1 MPLIW
6 NNYDA
11 YFNDPRDQQQ
21 IDDNT
26 KLEMEKIA
34 SEILGLDRQTMQ
46 STWGSCSPPG
56 VFAQTVVRVESSIPH
71 RFIGICQNKP
81 LGLKIFKKGKGR
93 ELVID
98 HKHSRNKLPGLPNE
112 LVQGVYDADEHNGTF
127 FLAQDWIEGE
137 SLETYLNRKTQL
149 PPDVVQQLLNDLF
162 EGIIIPLWSA
172 GTIWWDFR
180 AGNFCV
186 TERDS
191 KQRLVL
197 IDTDSL
203 LAYAEEIIETPL
215 VFTKRNHGK
224 VTALK
229 RIKKIVTDLV
239 LSAIPRENLRGKR
252 SSIEKQIRAIAD
264 ASLVA
269 FEQHGRLE
277 NGKQGFE
284 TLIERLQIEEW
295 RILNELRATRG

>member
-1 MPLIW
+1 MPLNW
-6 NNYDA
+6 NNYDG
-11 YFNDPRDQQQ
+11 YFNHPRDQQQ

-26 KLEMEKIA
+26 KLEMESIA

-56 VFAQTVVRVESSIPH
+56 VSAQTVVRVESSIPH
-71 RFIGICQNKP
+71 RFTGICQNKAI
-81 LGLKIFKKGKGR
+81 GLKIFKNGKGCKM
-93 ELVID
+93 V
-98 HKHSRNKLPGLPNE
+98 HGHTHSRRKLPGLPNDF
-112 LVQGVYDADEHNGTF
+112 VQEVYDAGEHNGTF
-127 FLAQDWIEGE
+127 FLLQGWIEGE

-149 PPDVVQQLLNDLF
+149 PPDEVQQLLKDLF

-172 GTIWWDFR
+172 GSIWWDIR

-191 KQRLVL
+191 KKRLVL

-203 LAYAEEIIETPL
+203 LDYADEIIETPL
-215 VFTKRNHGK
+215 VFTERNRGK

-229 RIKKIVTDLV
+229 RIKTIVTDLV
-239 LSAIPRENLRGKR
+239 LSAIPVENLRGKR
-252 SSIEKQIRAIAD
+252 SSLKQQIRAIAD
-264 ASLVA
+264 ASLIA

-277 NGKQGFE
+277 NGKQSFE
-284 TLIERLQIEEW
+284 TLIERLQKEEW
-295 RILNELRATRG
+295 HILNGLRATRG

>member
-26 KLEMEKIA
+26 KLEIERIA

-56 VFAQTVVRVESSIPH
+56 VSAQTVVRVESSIPH
-71 RFIGICQNKP
+71 RFTGICQNKAI
-81 LGLKIFKKGKGR
+81 GLKIFKKGKGR

-112 LVQGVYDADEHNGTF
+112 LVQGVYDAGEHNGTF
-127 FLAQDWIEGE
+127 FLLQGWIEGE

-149 PPDVVQQLLNDLF
+149 PPDEVQQLLKDLF

-172 GTIWWDFR
+172 GTIWWDIR

-186 TERDS
+186 TERDG

-203 LAYAEEIIETPL
+203 LAYADEIIETPL

-229 RIKKIVTDLV
+229 RIKTIATNLV
-239 LSAIPRENLRGKR
+239 LSAIPKDKLRGSKT
-252 SSIEKQIRAIAD
+252 K
-264 ASLVA
+264 
-269 FEQHGRLE
+269 LE
-277 NGKQGFE
+277 
-284 TLIERLQIEEW
+284 LQIKS
-295 RILNELRATRG
+295 ILNETLAPFEQPGPLQNGAECFKSLEDKVFKTIREL

>member
-1 MPLIW
+1 MPLKW
-6 NNYDA
+6 KHYDA

-56 VFAQTVVRVESSIPH
+56 VSAQTVVRVESSIPH
-71 RFIGICQNKP
+71 RFTGICQNKAI
-81 LGLKIFKKGKGR
+81 GLKIFKNGKGCK
-93 ELVID
+93 LV
-98 HKHSRNKLPGLPNE
+98 HGHTHSRRKLPGLPNDF
-112 LVQGVYDADEHNGTF
+112 VQEVYDAGEHNCTF
-127 FLAQDWIEGE
+127 FLVQDWIEGE
-137 SLETYLNRKTQL
+137 SLETYLNGKTHL
-149 PPDVVQQLLNDLF
+149 PPDVAQQLLKDLF

-172 GTIWWDFR
+172 GTSWWDIR

-203 LAYAEEIIETPL
+203 LAYADEIIETPL
-215 VFTKRNHGK
+215 VFTKRDKGK
-224 VTALK
+224 VFALK
-229 RIKKIVTDLV
+229 RIKTIATDLV
-239 LSAIPRENLRGKR
+239 LLAIPEENLKGSKT
-252 SSIEKQIRAIAD
+252 Q
-264 ASLVA
+264 
-269 FEQHGRLE
+269 LE
-277 NGKQGFE
+277 
-284 TLIERLQIEEW
+284 LQIKS
-295 RILNELRATRG
+295 ILNETLAPFEQSGPLQNGAECFKSLEDKIVKK